1 MSTDH
6 YLLQPIMDS
15 LSARMPFMYEF
26 QASPHKDNSQT
37 ITIINPLR
45 DHRCVNVILHR
56 RYAMGNNKQIAL
68 SNTCIT
74 VFLERGGKTTEQ
86 TMPYSTDE
94 YDAVSVNVIPLSN
107 VYEVIPEVQERWV
120 SYCMNIFDM
129 QCVKNIKIF
138 LGSEVNIV

>member
-1 MSTDH
+1 
-6 YLLQPIMDS
+6 
-15 LSARMPFMYEF
+15 MYEF
-26 QASPHKDNSQT
+26 QASPHRDNTQT
-37 ITIINPLR
+37 VTIINPLR
-45 DHRCVNVILHR
+45 DDRRVNVILHR
-56 RYAMGNNKQIAL
+56 RYAMVDYFVMSNNKQVAL

-94 YDAVSVNVIPLSN
+94 YNAVSVNVIPLSN

-129 QCVKNIKIF
+129 QCVTNIKTF
-138 LGSEVNIV
+138 LGSEVSND

>member
-1 MSTDH
+1 
-6 YLLQPIMDS
+6 
-15 LSARMPFMYEF
+15 
-26 QASPHKDNSQT
+26 
-37 ITIINPLR
+37 
-45 DHRCVNVILHR
+45 
-56 RYAMGNNKQIAL
+56 MGTTKQVAL
-68 SNTCIT
+68 SNTCVT

-129 QCVKNIKIF
+129 QCVENIKIF
-138 LGSEVNIV
+138 LGSEVNDV